1 MTRGRGWKVGAALAV
16 ITVIAAGM
24 RLVGLGRGL
33 HLLEMN
39 SFWYGRMPLGYIF
52 QASDYF
58 PHLYALVHLCA
69 PVLGDSEA
77 ALRLPFVLAGILQI
91 PVLFLLGGRMF
102 GERVGLLAAFLV
114 AISPFHIQ
122 HSQTARYYVL
132 LMLYASFMLYALLAA
147 WEARG
152 WRRAL
157 AWGGFTAAAVLNLH
171 THLFALYALA
181 LSLVSALLLLGSSSS
196 REGGRGLW
204 KKAWPLGPVLVI
216 CAVSVL
222 DTWRRHWFFIWSQ
235 SFSERSLWETTS
247 LRVFNPGNIFVQML
261 NEFSGGPRA
270 AGLFAFLAVA
280 AVILRGRT
288 HQKTLRHLAVWA
300 GLPLASL
307 FILRSHYHFEPWY
320 FAFIAPLWLLWAAFG
335 LEAVAE
341 AGVRLH
347 PRFGRAAVWAGLA
360 LGVVWLNGSV
370 LSEAIGHAQSSWK
383 DALGEISGRCVPGD
397 AVFLHPESG
406 RDGPTRYYPLK
417 TGCRPFD
424 LSYLS
429 RPRRERTISLFTRQ
443 ERIWLAAQAT
453 PSVEDQEQAGN
464 MRRLLERVYEAK
476 GEWKHGDILVTR
488 YVRRP
493 GISPGTVLPDL
504 DPPSLPGPASARKT
518 PMRGGFSYLGNLGDA
533 PEVSWT
539 IPRADGPSVRT
550 IRLEAGRQVTA
561 PVRQGHAYVLSGS
574 VQASDSGVRRQK
586 GDVFAW
592 GGARRFA
599 LRTAARSGATLIV
612 LEGTDER
619 PFLMRLKPGV
629 TLASKP
635 ARRRTLGVVLSG
647 RVKLQSPI
655 HGSAEGGIAH
665 FLTGDAFVTGQKRWP
680 QRSMSVIGSE
690 DLVLLV
696 AAVRRF
702 PVSVRSA
709 QKKFYR
715 GVLRVRRV

>member
-1 MTRGRGWKVGAALAV
+1 MTRGRSWKIWAALTV
-16 ITVIAAGM
+16 ITAVAAGI

-33 HLLEMN
+33 NLLEVN

-77 ALRLPFVLAGILQI
+77 ALRLPFVLAGILQV
-91 PVLFLLGGRMF
+91 PVLFLLGGRLF
-102 GERVGLLAAFLV
+102 GERVGLLSAFLV
-114 AISPFHIQ
+114 AISPFHIH

-181 LSLVSALLLLGSSSS
+181 LSLVSALMFLGSSYSQ
-196 REGGRGLW
+196 EGGRGLW
-204 KKAWPLGPVLVI
+204 KKVWPLGPVL
-216 CAVSVL
+216 AVCVVCGL
-222 DTWRRHWFFIWSQ
+222 DTWKRYWFFLWSQ
-235 SFSERSLWETTS
+235 LSSGRLLWETTAS
-247 LRVFNPGNIFVQML
+247 RVFNPGNIFVQIL
-261 NEFSGGPRA
+261 DEFSGGGRA
-270 AGLFAFLAVA
+270 AVLFSFLAVA
-280 AVILRGRT
+280 AVILRRRT
-288 HQKTLRHLAVWA
+288 HQQALWHLAVWT

-307 FILRSHYHFEPWY
+307 FILRAHYHFEPWY
-320 FAFIAPLWLLWAAFG
+320 FSFIAPLWLIWVACG

-341 AGVRLH
+341 AGARLH
-347 PRFGRAAVWAGLA
+347 PRFGRAAAWAGLA

-370 LSEAIGHAQSSWK
+370 LSEELGHAQSAWK

-406 RDGPTRYYPLK
+406 RDGPTRFYPLRS
-417 TGCRPFD
+417 GCRLFD

-429 RPRRERTISLFTRQ
+429 RPQRERTISLFTRQ

-453 PSVEDQEQAGN
+453 PSVEEQEQAGN
-464 MRRLLERVYEAK
+464 IRRLLERVYEPK
-476 GEWKHGDILVTR
+476 GEWNHEEILVTQ
-488 YVRRP
+488 YVKRE
-493 GISPGTVLPDL
+493 GISPGAVLSHL
-504 DPPSLPGPASARKT
+504 DPPSFPDRGASHKA
-518 PMRGGFSYLGNLGDA
+518 PIAGFSYLGNLQDA
-533 PEVSWT
+533 SEISWT

-550 IRLEAGRQVTA
+550 IHLEAGREAAA
-561 PVRQGHAYVLSGS
+561 PARQGHAYVLSGS
-574 VQASDSGVRRQK
+574 VQAADGGIRWQK
-586 GDVFAW
+586 GDILVW
-592 GGARRFA
+592 GGARSFF
-599 LRTAARSGATLIV
+599 LRAAARSGATLVV
-612 LEGTDER
+612 LEGTDEP

-629 TLASKP
+629 TLESKP

-647 RVKLQSPI
+647 RVKLQSPL
-655 HGSAEGGIAH
+655 HGSAEGGTAH
-665 FLTGDAFVTGQKRWP
+665 FLTGDAFVTGQKYWP
-680 QRSMSVIGSE
+680 QRSMSGIGSE

-696 AAVRRF
+696 AAVRR
-702 PVSVRSA
+702 
-709 QKKFYR
+709 
-715 GVLRVRRV
+715 RR